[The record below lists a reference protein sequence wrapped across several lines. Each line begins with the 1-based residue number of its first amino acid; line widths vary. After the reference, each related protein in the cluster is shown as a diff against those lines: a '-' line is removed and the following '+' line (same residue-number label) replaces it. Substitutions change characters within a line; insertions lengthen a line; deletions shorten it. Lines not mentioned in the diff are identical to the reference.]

1 VKVTDCNK
9 CISRD
14 ECTDDEV
21 NEAMKQVLQ
30 TKVLPALYRAKEYLK
45 QDRYDSAYNEI
56 EDAIAVIANRLLPE
70 LSLQDLD
77 QIRVLALIDKEL
89 EKMEHALKREGFTIT
104 TYQKERIKKEIK
116 KALNEWDSVVEHF
129 NQLAEQDI
137 PFCAPAGVICA
148 RFTRKLSDEEM
159 KEAKLRSIFACRKVF
174 EVYVTRR
181 VVFAQTYIEHP
192 DVIPV
197 PKVVFEWR
205 WW

>member
-1 VKVTDCNK
+1 MQEWEK
-9 CISRD
+9 
-14 ECTDDEV
+14 E
-21 NEAMKQVLQ
+21 VLQ
-30 TKVLPALYRAKEYLK
+30 TKVLPALYRAREYLK
-45 QDRYDSAYNEI
+45 QERYDSAYNEI

-77 QIRVLALIDKEL
+77 QIRVLAIDKEL

-137 PFCAPAGVICA
+137 PFCAPAWVICA